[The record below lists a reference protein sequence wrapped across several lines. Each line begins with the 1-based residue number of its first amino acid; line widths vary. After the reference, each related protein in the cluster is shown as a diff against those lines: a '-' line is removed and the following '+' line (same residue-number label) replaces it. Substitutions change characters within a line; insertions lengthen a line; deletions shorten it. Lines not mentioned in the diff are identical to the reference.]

1 MATLRTSLYNDE
13 ATKLREAIAEFF
25 AREYC
30 IKYGWSEAM
39 RLHQPW
45 PGNQE
50 NTEMVNREDNLYAL
64 ISLLLDETKETHRD
78 LMQAIDVLHQDSST
92 LNWNEHRDEIAR
104 RTRFALATDA
114 ENIFALINSD
124 EQVR

>member
-1 MATLRTSLYNDE
+1 
-13 ATKLREAIAEFF
+13 
-25 AREYC
+25 
-30 IKYGWSEAM
+30 M